1 MGLRLRCDVVCSICW
16 LAAPWCNLR
25 DSLKVLVLCPMS
37 TWLISL
43 SLWIQIFNRI
53 KCTFFIAAIQCWS
66 DHWYCFYS
74 LAGMAELHPEECR
87 SRLYRA
93 GQRRQVGDTTSLS
106 AAFQFHQSS
115 ITSRTPSLNC
125 SCDRVALYDSG
136 LKKNQWFLGGGWS
149 GAWEH
154 EDGLSV
160 SSSLRSISARPNG
173 IWEEGRGQVGG
184 ERASDHWFLCDTLEM
199 ALDFLPSFCHRLSF
213 WFIYL

>member
-1 MGLRLRCDVVCSICW
+1 MWCCVFHL
-16 LAAPWCNLR
+16 LAH
-25 DSLKVLVLCPMS
+25 SVGVMS
-37 TWLISL
+37 YIHVANL

-53 KCTFFIAAIQCWS
+53 NV
-66 DHWYCFYS
+66 
-74 LAGMAELHPEECR
+74 L
-87 SRLYRA
+87 
-93 GQRRQVGDTTSLS
+93 SLS
-106 AAFQFHQSS
+106 LLYSVGPIIDIVSIHLQEWQNSIQKNAGLAFIELVNEGRWVTPLRYQPLSS
-115 ITSRTPSLNC
+115 LTSPPSLRGRPPLNC
-125 SCDRVALYDSG
+125 SCDCLALYDSG

-213 WFIYL
+213 CFIYL